1 MLLNSVGM
9 LPTSFPVNPVAVDG
23 GEVLHRSGSVLAPLT
38 ADEDPVGV
46 EQVADGAPLGKELWV
61 GQHLREI
68 G

>member
-1 MLLNSVGM
+1 MLPNSVRM

-23 GEVLHRSGSVLAPLT
+23 GKGLHCSVPVLAPLPT
-38 ADEDPVGV
+38 DEDPVGV
-46 EQVADGAPLGKELWV
+46 EQVADGAPLGKELGV